1 MRDFAKFSRWSGR
14 GRNVYKSPDTMIS
27 MSSNKFA
34 SRLSAVHPIAVSH
47 TTPST
52 RKTHSRQSIS
62 PMDSF
67 SNILAVLSASKVND
81 ESNPSSSA
89 PVDED
94 STSGTTG
101 NAFCVVA

>member
-1 MRDFAKFSRWSGR
+1 
-14 GRNVYKSPDTMIS
+14 
-27 MSSNKFA
+27 
-34 SRLSAVHPIAVSH
+34 
-47 TTPST
+47 
-52 RKTHSRQSIS
+52 
-62 PMDSF
+62 
-67 SNILAVLSASKVND
+67 VLSASKVND